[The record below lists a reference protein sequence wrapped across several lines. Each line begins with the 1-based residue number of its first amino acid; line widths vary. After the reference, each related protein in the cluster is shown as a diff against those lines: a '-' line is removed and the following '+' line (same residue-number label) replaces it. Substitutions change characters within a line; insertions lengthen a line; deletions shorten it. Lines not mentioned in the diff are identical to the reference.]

1 MFRLAVQLYS
11 LGTSK
16 VVLYTERFR
25 ITGGN
30 ALKEL
35 DDHETMLI
43 KVWAESRKLSN
54 SHGQVSID
62 KSPGYAIRR
71 SLRIHNKTNT
81 PQPHPETGEYSS
93 PPLGGGQRQL
103 FMKSNVKANYAAPLH
118 PPSDRAEDT
127 SGDGCGSTVNV
138 VYLSQDFIGK

>member
-1 MFRLAVQLYS
+1 
-11 LGTSK
+11 LGTSE
-16 VVLYTERFR
+16 VVLYTEHFR
-25 ITGGN
+25 ITGCN
-30 ALKEL
+30 APKEL
-35 DDHETMLI
+35 GDHETMVI

-54 SHGQVSID
+54 AHGQLFID
-62 KSPGYAIRR
+62 ESPGYAIRR

-93 PPLGGGQRQL
+93 PPLGGGQRRL
-103 FMKSNVKANYAAPLH
+103 FMKSKAKANYADTLH

-138 VYLSQDFIGK
+138 VYLSQDFIGN